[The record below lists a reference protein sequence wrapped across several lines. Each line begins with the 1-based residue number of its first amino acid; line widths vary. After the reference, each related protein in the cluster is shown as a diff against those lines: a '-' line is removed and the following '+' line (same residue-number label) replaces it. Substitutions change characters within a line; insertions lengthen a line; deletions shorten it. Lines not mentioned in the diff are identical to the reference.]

1 MDDILLQ
8 IKNLSIATYK
18 KDSSKNFIKQLINEV
33 EDLHILLNNINL
45 TVFKGEYLG
54 LVGESGSGKS
64 LTVKSVLGMV
74 DINPGIISG
83 DIYITDQENKQIN
96 YLLNQSEFISEGLL
110 YDYNHDSYNYEA
122 NIKVKNIDSQFFN
135 LLKTE
140 EEDKFILYDSKNIM
154 NQHTL
159 KNKVT
164 LNDILCFNNKFDML
178 YILTQHKAPSNSQKL
193 ILKQVEDIKNKK
205 IAGRLISIIL
215 QDPISFLFPYWSI
228 NRQIKNLQNLNSN
241 NMSEK
246 ELELKLNELLDEIKL
261 NSPEF
266 RNAIPRTLSGG
277 QGQRVMILLAALANP
292 LLLIADEPTTGLD
305 VTLKKIIVEKFRKMR
320 LEKNK
325 DSSMIFIS
333 HDINMVRRS
342 TDRIYVMYFG
352 NIVENSKSER
362 FLDTKNHHPYTEK
375 LIKITANHYQEGLR
389 GETED
394 LDLISKKSGCKYYNK
409 CHLDFKCELCTTIL
423 RPPIELDSGEI
434 LLNEDPLKE
443 WVKCWAY
450 YKQ

>member
-228 NRQIKNLQNLNSN
+228 NRQIKN
-241 NMSEK
+241 
-246 ELELKLNELLDEIKL
+246 
-261 NSPEF
+261 
-266 RNAIPRTLSGG
+266 
-277 QGQRVMILLAALANP
+277 
-292 LLLIADEPTTGLD
+292 
-305 VTLKKIIVEKFRKMR
+305 
-320 LEKNK
+320 
-325 DSSMIFIS
+325 
-333 HDINMVRRS
+333 
-342 TDRIYVMYFG
+342 
-352 NIVENSKSER
+352 
-362 FLDTKNHHPYTEK
+362 
-375 LIKITANHYQEGLR
+375 
-389 GETED
+389 
-394 LDLISKKSGCKYYNK
+394 
-409 CHLDFKCELCTTIL
+409 
-423 RPPIELDSGEI
+423 
-434 LLNEDPLKE
+434 
-443 WVKCWAY
+443 
-450 YKQ
+450 